1 VSRIRMSVFGCGLLE
16 CVCASVCVCAS
27 CRLSAC
33 AVRLSGRGMQYQ
45 RWRCPCLCPLGPVFG
60 ASQDTW
66 RAWPAWCGRGDREC
80 DGVEPGVRTIRTQ
93 KLVILDL
100 LSPLDARSNI
110 CRVCVCVCVP
120 ACLLVRARACA
131 RLGRPTRMKPWCGA
145 TLHACRRY
153 NAFSDSACQE
163 TASVGLKADPPPHLT
178 HPSTTHRSCLQ
189 MK

>member
-1 VSRIRMSVFGCGLLE
+1 V
-16 CVCASVCVCAS
+16 VCWSVCVRVCVCVRVVACLLVLCDCLGAACSTKDGAVPAS
-27 CRLSAC
+27 APLAPYLVHLRT
-33 AVRLSGRGMQYQ
+33 RGGRGQ
-45 RWRCPCLCPLGPVFG
+45 RDVAG
-60 ASQDTW
+60 ATGSVMVLSHDTN
-66 RAWPAWCGRGDREC
+66 A
-80 DGVEPGVRTIRTQ
+80 
-93 KLVILDL
+93 KVILDL